1 MTTFTIKK
9 SNERG
14 WAEHGWLKSYHS
26 FSFADYYDPNNIH
39 FGPLRVINEDYIA
52 GGTGFGTHPHADME
66 IISYLVA
73 GGIRH
78 RDSMGNEGVVRP
90 GEIQYMSAG
99 TGVQHSEYN
108 ASQTEEAHLLQIW
121 IVPDKKGVAPRYGQK
136 SFAQELEA
144 QKLVRLA
151 SPDGQDGSIA
161 IHQNANVYA
170 SRLRADNEVKLEL
183 PEYRRV
189 WVQAIRGSVSVNGQK
204 LEPGDAASA
213 QDVREVVF
221 KAEQDSEFLVFDLP

>member
-1 MTTFTIKK
+1 MAMFNIKK

-14 WAEHGWLKSYHS
+14 QAEHGWLKSYHS
-26 FSFADYYDPNNIH
+26 FSFADYYDPKNIH

-52 GGTGFGTHPHADME
+52 GGMGFGTHPHADME
-66 IISYLVA
+66 IISYPVA

-99 TGVQHSEYN
+99 TGVQHSEHN

-121 IVPDKKGVAPRYGQK
+121 IMPDQKGVTPRYGQK
-136 SFAQELEA
+136 SFIKELET
-144 QKLVRLA
+144 QKLVCLA
-151 SPDGQDGSIA
+151 SPDGRNGSIA

-170 SRLRADNEVKLEL
+170 SRLKANNEFKLDL
-183 PEYRRV
+183 PEYRRI
-189 WVQAIRGSVSVNGQK
+189 WVQAIRGSIAVDKQK

-213 QDVREVVF
+213 KDIREVLF
-221 KAEQDSEFLVFDLP
+221 KADQDSEFLVFELP